1 MLTCSF
7 CVYTTQRAYN
17 LQRHILTKHTDNTNI
32 ESIINDLNEKYG
44 KNVKNSG
51 NNVKVNGNNVKGNGN
66 NVKGNGN
73 NVKGE
78 CVPEKDTVKVY
89 KCDECYKIFKHKK
102 SLVRHTPLCEK
113 TNDPHD
119 CPTCRKHFSCRQ
131 ALYEHKSQYCKGT
144 DIVPYVPQEASA
156 MIGTDP
162 AAPSTSAA
170 ASTINNGTLINQV
183 HQVNQVT
190 TSNTTTTTN
199 TNSNNNITINVFPQ
213 ALESD
218 FEINTDHMDIKRL
231 KRNILNQTLYQ
242 AVGTSMRMVL
252 ENKDNLPVK
261 KKNMRSNFSY
271 VHVGDNKWE
280 ARNDCE
286 VFGLISFHIS
296 RCIQVYLDGKNMK
309 QLQEY
314 YREATETLE
323 FIGADLA
330 LDELKEEREVW
341 QKAQRVMEVI
351 KLGAYD
357 RPDR

>member
-17 LQRHILTKHTDNTNI
+17 LQRHMLSKHADNTNI
-32 ESIINDLNEKYG
+32 DIIINDLNKKIVQNVYNDVENVNNIVENVYNNVQNVNTSVENVNNLYG
-44 KNVKNSG
+44 KHGHTEVM
-51 NNVKVNGNNVKGNGN
+51 
-66 NVKGNGN
+66 
-73 NVKGE
+73 
-78 CVPEKDTVKVY
+78 Y
-89 KCDECYKIFKHKK
+89 KCPECYKEYKHKRYLTAHLEK
-102 SLVRHTPLCEK
+102 CEK
-113 TNDPHD
+113 NKTPYE
-119 CPTCRKHFSCRQ
+119 CMLCKKVLSSRQ
-131 ALYEHKSQYCKGT
+131 ALYLHKKNHCKGT
-144 DIVPYVPQEASA
+144 DIVPYVPLEAGA
-156 MIGTDP
+156 VIGTDP

-170 ASTINNGTLINQV
+170 ASTINNGTLINT
-183 HQVNQVT
+183 QVNQV
-190 TSNTTTTTN
+190 S
-199 TNSNNNITINVFPQ
+199 TNSNNTNNTNNNITVNIFPQ

-231 KRNILNQTLYQ
+231 KRNILNQSIYQ
-242 AVGTSMRMVL
+242 AIGTSMRMVL
-252 ENKDNLPVK
+252 ENKNNLPVK
-261 KKNMRSNFSY
+261 KKNMRSNYSY

-280 ARNDCE
+280 ARNDSE
-286 VFGLISFHIS
+286 VFGMISFHIS
-296 RCIQVYLDGKNMK
+296 RCIQVYLDGKNLK

-314 YREATETLE
+314 YREAAEVLE

>member
-1 MLTCSF
+1 MLS
-7 CVYTTQRAYN
+7 
-17 LQRHILTKHTDNTNI
+17 KHADNTNI
-32 ESIINDLNEKYG
+32 DIIINDLNKKIVQNVYNDVENVNNIVENVNNNVQNVNTSVENVNNLYG
-44 KNVKNSG
+44 KHGHTEVM
-51 NNVKVNGNNVKGNGN
+51 
-66 NVKGNGN
+66 
-73 NVKGE
+73 
-78 CVPEKDTVKVY
+78 Y
-89 KCDECYKIFKHKK
+89 KCPECYKEYKHKRYLTAHLEK
-102 SLVRHTPLCEK
+102 CEK
-113 TNDPHD
+113 NKTPYE
-119 CPTCRKHFSCRQ
+119 CMLCKKVLSSRQ
-131 ALYEHKSQYCKGT
+131 ALYLHKKNHCKGT
-144 DIVPYVPQEASA
+144 DIVPYVPLEASA

-162 AAPSTSAA
+162 AAPSTSAGASTSAA

-183 HQVNQVT
+183 NQV
-190 TSNTTTTTN
+190 TTTN

-280 ARNDCE
+280 ARNDSE

>member
-1 MLTCSF
+1 MLS
-7 CVYTTQRAYN
+7 
-17 LQRHILTKHTDNTNI
+17 KHADNTNI
-32 ESIINDLNEKYG
+32 DIIINDLNEKYG

-51 NNVKVNGNNVKGNGN
+51 NNVKVNGNNVKVNGN
-66 NVKGNGN
+66 NVKDNGN

-78 CVPEKDTVKVY
+78 CVLVGDTEKVY

-102 SLVRHTPLCEK
+102 SLVRHSPLCEK
-113 TNDPHD
+113 TKDPNE
-119 CPTCRKHFSCRQ
+119 CPTCHKHFSCRQ
-131 ALYEHKSQYCKGT
+131 ALYEHKTQYCKGT
-144 DIVPYVPQEASA
+144 DIVPYVPLEAGA
-156 MIGTDP
+156 VIGTDP
-162 AAPSTSAA
+162 AATGSAA
-170 ASTINNGTLINQV
+170 ASTINNGTLINTQVNQV
-183 HQVNQVT
+183 HQVNQ
-190 TSNTTTTTN
+190 N
-199 TNSNNNITINVFPQ
+199 TNSNNTNNTNNNITVNIFPQ

-231 KRNILNQTLYQ
+231 KRNILNQSIYQ
-242 AVGTSMRMVL
+242 AIGTSMRMVL
-252 ENKDNLPVK
+252 ENKNNLPVK
-261 KKNMRSNFSY
+261 KKNMRSNYSY

-280 ARNDCE
+280 ARNDSE
-286 VFGLISFHIS
+286 VFGMISFHIS
-296 RCIQVYLDGKNMK
+296 RCIQVYLDGKNLK

-314 YREATETLE
+314 YREATEVLE